1 MSTDESNRAT
11 RANGRATRERIL
23 IEATRLFADTGY
35 QATSLRQ
42 IARAV
47 GIDSAT
53 LKYHFGDKP
62 RLFAEVYRRGHEA
75 FLEALDPLLR
85 RLHRVDDRDQLRE
98 VLEDFVVDMHDF
110 VEENLPFVRLTLYRM
125 LEDSEDVIALEEELQ
140 TVAIATLE
148 QTFEGLIDRGVV
160 RDVDAR
166 AFVVFIVS
174 SFSTWQVTGRVK
186 SRWLGDPPLDSRDGR
201 SRSEDFFIDLVEAY
215 LLEEDGSRRNL
226 A

>member
-1 MSTDESNRAT
+1 MSTKPKKAT
-11 RANGRATRERIL
+11 RANGRATQERIL
-23 IEATRLFADTGY
+23 EEATRHFADTGY
-35 QATSLRQ
+35 EATSLRQ
-42 IARAV
+42 IAQSAE
-47 GIDSAT
+47 IDSAT

-62 RLFAEVYRRGHEA
+62 NLFGEVYRRGHEH
-75 FLEALDPLLR
+75 FLGVLDPLLR
-85 RLHRVDDRDQLRE
+85 RLHRVDGRDGLRE

-140 TVAIATLE
+140 TVALTTLE
-148 QTFEGLIDRGVV
+148 KTFNELIERDIV

-174 SFSTWQVTGRVK
+174 TFSIWHVTGRVK
-186 SRWLGDPPLDSRDGR
+186 SRWLGAPSLDSADGR
-201 SRSEDFFIDLVEAY
+201 ARSVDFFIDLVETY
-215 LLEEDGSRRNL
+215 LLGQATSPSFS